1 MRNGASLID
10 SSCVLLS
17 VVWLYR
23 VCTDASNVFKHLI
36 SVSPLVSSGVH
47 QVEGL
52 KVKSENGCKIC

>member
-1 MRNGASLID
+1 MYAMEHHSLFID

-17 VVWLYR
+17 IVWLH
-23 VCTDASNVFKHLI
+23 TDASNVFKHLI